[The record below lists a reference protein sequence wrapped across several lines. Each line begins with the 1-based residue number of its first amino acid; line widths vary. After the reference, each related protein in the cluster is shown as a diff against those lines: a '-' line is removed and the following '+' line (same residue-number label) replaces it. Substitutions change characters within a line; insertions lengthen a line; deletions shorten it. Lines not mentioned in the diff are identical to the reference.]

1 MTFAPPHPS
10 CQGHDLDPVSAEP
23 PIAHP
28 LRLRLGCEMG
38 FAFAQP
44 TPMIAMVNIHYSRV
58 GDLERPD
65 HLTTTPNVPVRS
77 YRDLFGNWCCR
88 FMAPA
93 GEFTIGTD
101 SIIRD
106 SGLPDA
112 TFPEARQHEIEDLPP
127 STLTFLL
134 PSRYCES
141 DMLMHEAWSL
151 FGGSQPGWARV
162 QAICDFVH
170 GHVRFDY
177 QLAHNQRTAA
187 QTYQGRCGVCR
198 DYTHLAIAFC
208 RAVNIPAMYCN
219 GYISDVGQ
227 PLPYATQDFCAW
239 MRVYLDGR
247 WIDVDPRNNRP
258 MYGRV
263 LVSTGRDAADVP
275 LTHSFGWG
283 ALNRFRVWV
292 DELAP
297 PPGGHPAPP

>member
-1 MTFAPPHPS
+1 MKIRVGF
-10 CQGHDLDPVSAEP
+10 
-23 PIAHP
+23 
-28 LRLRLGCEMG
+28 EMVYQCP
-38 FAFAQP
+38 QP
-44 TPMIAMVNIHYSRV
+44 TPMILTLNIHYSRAS
-58 GDLERPD
+58 DLERPD
-65 HLTTTPNVPVRS
+65 HLTMTPSVPVTA
-77 YRDLFGNWCCR
+77 YRDLFGNWCSRLVAPKGR
-88 FMAPA
+88 FVLSNEAVVN
-93 GEFTIGTD
+93 
-101 SIIRD
+101 D
-106 SGLPDA
+106 SGIPDVVVPSAAQIPVESLP
-112 TFPEARQHEIEDLPP
+112 E
-127 STLTFLL
+127 STLVYLL
-134 PSRYCES
+134 GSRYCETDQLS
-141 DMLMHEAWSL
+141 DIAWQRFASTP
-151 FGGSQPGWARV
+151 PGWARV